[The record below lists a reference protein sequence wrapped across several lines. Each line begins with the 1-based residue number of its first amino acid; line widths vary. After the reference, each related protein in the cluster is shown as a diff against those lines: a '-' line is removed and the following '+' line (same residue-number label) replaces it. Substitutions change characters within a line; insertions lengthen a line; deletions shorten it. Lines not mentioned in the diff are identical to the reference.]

1 MVRGPFAVTSGAVH
15 RSRRLLRSAAG
26 TSLRVIEALTR
37 GAAAGAVA
45 TAAMSALML
54 AAGRAGLVP
63 RQPPEAIVRRVG
75 ALSGG
80 EPRGRLADAL
90 AAVAHLGFGAAT
102 GAAYALLPRSARPV
116 LRGTAVGEL
125 VYAVSYA
132 GWVPALGA
140 LPAADRDHRPRQ
152 VTMAAAHVVYGAVLG
167 ALDDRWRR

>member
-1 MVRGPFAVTSGAVH
+1 MIDDV
-15 RSRRLLRSAAG
+15 
-26 TSLRVIEALTR
+26 TR

-54 AAGRAGLVP
+54 AAGRTGLMG
-63 RQPPEAIVRRVG
+63 RQPPEAIVRQAG
-75 ALSGG
+75 ALAAA

-90 AAVAHLGFGAAT
+90 AVVAHLGFGVGT
-102 GAAYALLPRSARPV
+102 GAAYALLPRSRRPL
-116 LRGTAVGEL
+116 LRGATMGTG

-140 LPAADRDHRPRQ
+140 LPPATRDRPTRQAA
-152 VTMAAAHVVYGAVLG
+152 MLAAHVVYGAVLG

>member
-1 MVRGPFAVTSGAVH
+1 M
-15 RSRRLLRSAAG
+15 
-26 TSLRVIEALTR
+26 EALTR

-54 AAGRAGLVP
+54 AAGRAGLMG
-63 RQPPEAIVRRVG
+63 RQPPEAIVRQAG
-75 ALSGG
+75 ALTAG

-90 AAVAHLGFGAAT
+90 AAVAHLGFGAGT
-102 GAAYALLPRSARPV
+102 GVAYALLPPSGRPV
-116 LRGTAVGEL
+116 LRGAAVGEL

-140 LPAADRDHRPRQ
+140 LPPADRDRPPRQ
-152 VTMAAAHVVYGAVLG
+152 VTMAAAHLVYGAVLG